1 MKAVTLSLAALGFI
15 GLPAAS
21 QAADQD
27 FTLTYHVER
36 IPAAKLSI
44 DTCGSVVSEVAEKA
58 GLGAALQSFPGQL
71 VTVQGGT
78 SGSGAFVVQC
88 IAVDATTVAVV
99 QGFDYQSTKG
109 PLGDA
114 ADQMIAAL
122 KAEAE

>member
-1 MKAVTLSLAALGFI
+1 MKAVTLSLAALASL
-15 GLPAAS
+15 GLSAAS

-36 IPAAKLSI
+36 LPAAKLSI
-44 DTCGSVVSEVAEKA
+44 ETCGSVVSGIAQSA
-58 GLGAALQSFPGQL
+58 GLSAALQSFPGQL

-99 QGFDYQSTKG
+99 QGFDYRSTKG

-114 ADQMIAAL
+114 ADQMIAAV
-122 KAEAE
+122 KAQAQ